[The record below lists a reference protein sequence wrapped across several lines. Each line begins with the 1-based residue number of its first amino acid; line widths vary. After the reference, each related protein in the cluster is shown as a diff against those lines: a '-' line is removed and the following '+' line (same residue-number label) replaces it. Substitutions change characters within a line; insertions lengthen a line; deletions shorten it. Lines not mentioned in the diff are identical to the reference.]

1 MMRPSLVITLITLE
15 VFIMDRKLPKYCR
28 QPSSN
33 RAFVNLPLGKG
44 KRKRVYL
51 GDYNSAESLAEYDK
65 VVGNWLATKR
75 APDVDNNVTTVAS
88 VAERFRSE
96 QKRKVSESKRYHLD
110 AAIKILVELF
120 PDRPALEFDSLQMN
134 RLRSELIDRGY
145 SRKYCNDILVIVKRC
160 FKWSMQRDYIT
171 TDQHVKI
178 QSIDS
183 VSSGEA
189 PTKIVEP
196 ANDDD
201 VNATLPLLSRDFQDT
216 IAFLRATGCRPGEAR
231 LMQVGDI
238 DRENWLLHRD
248 KHKTAHKGKSR
259 YVPIPSSVREILLP
273 RLLRPEDAFVFGADG
288 GDRPYE
294 KRALGRAIDRA
305 IKKLNEQR
313 SEDDLPTV
321 DHWHPYRLRHLR
333 ATEVREQYGVEVAQV
348 LLGHARISMTEHYA
362 GITEAKAKEVGKLIG

>member
-1 MMRPSLVITLITLE
+1 MQ
-15 VFIMDRKLPKYCR
+15 RKLPKYCHHK
-28 QPSSN
+28 QAN
-33 RAFVNLPLGKG
+33 QAYVTLPLGKG
-44 KRKRVYL
+44 KRQMVYL
-51 GDYNSAESLAEYDK
+51 GIYNSRESIEKYDK
-65 VVGNWLATKR
+65 VVGEWLATKQV
-75 APDVDNNVTTVAS
+75 PMQDNGPTVAS
-88 VAERFRSE
+88 VAERYKSE
-96 QKRKVSESKRYHLD
+96 QRPKVTESKRYHLD
-110 AAIKILVELF
+110 AAISILVELF
-120 PDRPALEFDSLQMN
+120 PSRPALEFDSLQMN

-145 SRKYCNDILVIVKRC
+145 SRKYANDILVIVKRC

-183 VSSGEA
+183 VSSSEA
-189 PTKIVEP
+189 PTRIVEP

-248 KHKTAHKGKSR
+248 KHKTSHKGKSR
-259 YVPIPSSVREILLP
+259 VIPIPSIVQPMLLK
-273 RLLRPEDAFVFGADG
+273 RLLRPDDAYVFGADD

-294 KRALGRAIDRA
+294 KRSLGRAIDHA
-305 IKKLNEQR
+305 IKRLNVERQKAD
-313 SEDDLPTV
+313 EPPME
-321 DHWHPYRLRHLR
+321 HWHPYRLRHAR

-348 LLGHARISMTEHYA
+348 ILGHSRISMTEHYA

>member
-1 MMRPSLVITLITLE
+1 
-15 VFIMDRKLPKYCR
+15 MDRKLPKYCR

-75 APDVDNNVTTVAS
+75 APDVDNNVITVAS

-145 SRKYCNDILVIVKRC
+145 SRKYANDILVIIKRC
-160 FKWSMQRDYIT
+160 FKWAMQRDYIT

-183 VSSGEA
+183 VSPSEA

-201 VNATLPLLSRDFQDT
+201 VNATLPLLSKDFQDT
-216 IAFLRATGCRPGEAR
+216 VAILRATGCRPGEVR
-231 LMQVGDI
+231 KMLVGEI
-238 DRENWLLHRD
+238 DRDNWMFKPT
-248 KHKTAHKGKSR
+248 KHKMSHKGKAR

-273 RLLRPEDAFVFGADG
+273 RLLRPADAFVFGADG

-294 KRALGRAIDRA
+294 KRSLGRAIDHA
-305 IKKLNEQR
+305 IKRINKERAETREKEKIKLEQ
-313 SEDDLPTV
+313 LPDV
-321 DHWHPYRLRHLR
+321 AHWFPYMLRHAR
-333 ATEVREQYGVEVAQV
+333 ATEVRETYGVEVAQV
-348 LLGHARISMTEHYA
+348 LLGHARIDTTEIYA
-362 GITEAKAKEVGKLIG
+362 GVTEAKAREVGKLIG